1 MKSIRRSLLASL
13 LLSIL
18 LGASLT
24 AWKIYVDFRSKAI
37 ELFDRQLIQVSYAV
51 PYYLLPA
58 SDDALPKNSVDD
70 DDPNRQ
76 LAILVWMGDATKPTY
91 YSPKHVPLTRPQTD
105 GLSTEVIAGQL
116 WRTYGRVMPDRTI
129 AVAQPIRTRSDVLT
143 ELTWKLA
150 THIALLAPA
159 LALIVWFLV
168 SRGLKPLTRFAMEL
182 ETRSP
187 TELQNISANNLPEE
201 LLPVANALNDL
212 MDRLQH
218 VLIAQKNFIGDAA
231 HEILTPLA
239 ALQVQV
245 QVLDR
250 AKTEQ
255 RQAQAMHDVQTS
267 LERCVNLAR
276 QLLELA
282 RNSTELAQSSVRV
295 VDLIGAARYAVEE
308 ALPKAHHR
316 QIDLGMLVSGPVT
329 ISGDELAIHV
339 LLRNLID
346 NAIKYSPVG
355 SRVDVAIHNADAV
368 HLVVSDSGP
377 GVPTEEHARLFDRF
391 YRGSNPDI
399 DGTGLGL
406 AIVKE
411 IAQRHNAEIELKSP
425 GLLGGLDVIVRFPK
439 VLEKA

>member
-1 MKSIRRSLLASL
+1 MA
-13 LLSIL
+13 
-18 LGASLT
+18 
-24 AWKIYVDFRSKAI
+24 
-37 ELFDRQLIQVSYAV
+37 DR
-51 PYYLLPA
+51 
-58 SDDALPKNSVDD
+58 
-70 DDPNRQ
+70 
-76 LAILVWMGDATKPTY
+76 
-91 YSPKHVPLTRPQTD
+91 
-105 GLSTEVIAGQL
+105 VI
-116 WRTYGRVMPDRTI
+116 T
-129 AVAQPIRTRSDVLT
+129 VAQPYHARTHVLSEIT
-143 ELTWKLA
+143 QTLA
-150 THIALLAPA
+150 THVVLLAPA

-168 SRGLKPLTRFAMEL
+168 SLGFRPLTRFAMEL
-182 ETRSP
+182 KARSP
-187 TELQNISANNLPEE
+187 TELQSISANDLPEE
-201 LLPVANALNDL
+201 LLPMTDALNDL
-212 MDRLQH
+212 MGRLER
-218 VLIAQKNFIGDAA
+218 VLVAQKNFIGDAA

-255 RQAQAMHDVQTS
+255 RQARAMHDVQVS

-282 RNSTELAQSSVRV
+282 RNSTELTQSSFRV
-295 VDLIGAARYAVEE
+295 VDLIKAARYAVEE

-316 QIDLGMLVSGPVT
+316 QVDLGMLASDPVT
-329 ISGDELAIHV
+329 ISGDELAVHV

-355 SRVDVAIHNADAV
+355 SRVDVAIHNGDAA

-377 GVPTEEHARLFDRF
+377 GVPIEEHARLFDRF

-411 IAQRHNAEIELKSP
+411 IAQRHRAEIELKSP

-439 VLEKA
+439 TLEKP